1 MLKTSRTEKAFTLV
15 ELLVALVVTSV
26 ILSAVATLAY
36 AMSSASR
43 VSEDTLLKQAQ
54 LRQARLRIGELVRNC
69 KLICAAPGRDVA
81 IWQADSNNDGRI
93 NVGELVYIEAGDNS
107 SILRLCQ
114 FAATDLTEVTLQFLA
129 APTTKA
135 SLISQ
140 YTETYVPLI
149 PECGDVQFRFFDTPS
164 VVAAPPFTKLLSISL
179 SLTANGATNRYE
191 ISEALRAWAGNLLN
205 DAGDELVSD
214 DD

>member
-1 MLKTSRTEKAFTLV
+1 MKTSRTEKAFTLA

-43 VSEDTLLKQAQ
+43 VSEDTFLKQAQ
-54 LRQARLRIGELVRNC
+54 LRQARLRIAELVRTC
-69 KLICAAPGRDVA
+69 KLICAAPGHDVA
-81 IWQADSNNDGRI
+81 IWQADSNNDGKI
-93 NVGELVYIEAGDNS
+93 NIGELVYIEAGDNS
-107 SILRLCQ
+107 NMLRLCQ
-114 FAATDLTEVTLQFLA
+114 FAPTDPAPITLQSLA

-140 YTETYVPLI
+140 YAETYVPLI
-149 PECGDVQFRFFDTPS
+149 PECGNVQFRFD
-164 VVAAPPFTKLLSISL
+164 AAPPFTKTKLLSISL
-179 SLTANGATNRYE
+179 SLAENGATHRYE
-191 ISEALRAWAGNLLN
+191 ISEALRAWAGNRLN

>member
-1 MLKTSRTEKAFTLV
+1 MMKTSRTEAAFTLV
-15 ELLVALVVTSV
+15 ELLVALVVTGV

-54 LRQARLRIGELVRNC
+54 LRQARLRIAELVRNC
-69 KLICAAPGRDVA
+69 KLICAAPGNGNDVA
-81 IWQADSNNDGRI
+81 IWQTDATDIGQI
-93 NVGELVYIEAGDNS
+93 NVSELVYIERGNAANT
-107 SILRLCQ
+107 LRLCQ
-114 FAATDLTEVTLQFLA
+114 FAPGQNDRVDL
-129 APTTKA
+129 A
-135 SLISQ
+135 SLALATKKAALVSQ

-149 PECGDVQFRFFDTPS
+149 PECGDVQFRFDE
-164 VVAAPPFTKLLSISL
+164 APPGTKLLSISL
-179 SLTANGATNRYE
+179 SLTENGRTNRYE

-205 DAGDELVSD
+205 DAGNDLVSD

>member
-1 MLKTSRTEKAFTLV
+1 MKTSRTEKAFTLA

-43 VSEDTLLKQAQ
+43 ISEDTLLKQAQ

-69 KLICAAPGRDVA
+69 KLICAAPGHDVA
-81 IWQADSNNDGRI
+81 IWQADSNNDGAI
-93 NVGELVYIEAGDNS
+93 NIGELVYIEAGDGLNT
-107 SILRLCQ
+107 LRLCQ
-114 FAATDLTEVTLQFLA
+114 FVATDPAPIMLQSLA

-140 YTETYVPLI
+140 YAETYVPLI
-149 PECGDVQFRFFDTPS
+149 PECGDVQFRFD
-164 VVAAPPFTKLLSISL
+164 AAPPFTKLLSISL
-179 SLTANGATNRYE
+179 SLAENSGTNRYE
-191 ISEALRAWAGNLLN
+191 ISGALRAWAGNRLN
-205 DAGDELVSD
+205 DVGDTLVSD